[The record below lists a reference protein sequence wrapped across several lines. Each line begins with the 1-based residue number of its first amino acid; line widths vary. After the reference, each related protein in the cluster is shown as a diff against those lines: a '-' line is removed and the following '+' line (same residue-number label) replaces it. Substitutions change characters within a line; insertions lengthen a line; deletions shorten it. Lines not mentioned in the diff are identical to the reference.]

1 MIYAIYYSGLKSS
14 VNSSIN
20 SPLNN
25 LAVKKKRILRK

>member
-1 MIYAIYYSGLKSS
+1 MIYAIYDSGLKSS

>member
-25 LAVKKKRILRK
+25 LAVKKKES